1 MASII
6 MKRGTTSEISNTP
19 ISDGQILFETD
30 TKNIYIDKGS
40 NRIEYRATTIDID
53 SALSTTS
60 KNPVQNKVVTTNINT
75 TKANLGDVTS
85 LTTTDKSS
93 VVGAVNEINS
103 NLTTVES
110 TTHPV
115 TINSVNFGTLIE
127 TKVGKVVTITFS
139 GNGNFTNI
147 ISGKTYTICTLSNK
161 PLAGLFFLGII
172 NSGVGNQS
180 YASMNINNTNRSIN
194 FILPDKLDSSR
205 TLHFSCTYLCE

>member
-53 SALSTTS
+53 SELNTTS
-60 KNPVQNKVVTTNINT
+60 ENPVQNKVVTTNINT

-93 VVGAVNEINS
+93 VVGAVNELNS
-103 NLTTVES
+103 NSLKHTLLTS
-110 TTHPV
+110 TASTGSAPIQIHLGDA
-115 TINSVNFGTLIE
+115 TIIEIAVLNSSNFLVASQMISVVVARQSSSSSPCKICSGSTL
-127 TKVGKVVTITFS
+127 VAQFYV
-139 GNGNFTNI
+139 
-147 ISGKTYTICTLSNK
+147 
-161 PLAGLFFLGII
+161 
-172 NSGVGNQS
+172 
-180 YASMNINNTNRSIN
+180 
-194 FILPDKLDSSR
+194 DSSNR
-205 TLHFSCTYLCE
+205 LYLFNYAGYKSKIYC

>member
-53 SALSTTS
+53 SELNTTS
-60 KNPVQNKVVTTNINT
+60 ENPVQNKVVTTNINT

-93 VVGAVNEINS
+93 VVGAVNELNS
-103 NLTTVES
+103 NSLKHTLLTTYS
-110 TTHPV
+110 TASTWSGAIHLGAAT
-115 TINSVNFGTLIE
+115 TIIEIAVLNSSNLVVASQVISAVVAQQSSSSFPCQIYSGSTL
-127 TKVGKVVTITFS
+127 VAQFYV
-139 GNGNFTNI
+139 
-147 ISGKTYTICTLSNK
+147 
-161 PLAGLFFLGII
+161 
-172 NSGVGNQS
+172 
-180 YASMNINNTNRSIN
+180 
-194 FILPDKLDSSR
+194 DSSNR
-205 TLHFSCTYLCE
+205 LYLFNYAGYKSKIYC